1 MVYVLSKRRKHVLI
15 LSFHVKVCRS
25 SKRFLRLK
33 SGFLRIVCLIVF
45 CFGQFSIEQCLKPC
59 LFVSY
64 RGLHYLLG
72 F

>member
-33 SGFLRIVCLIVF
+33 SGFLRIVCLIVVLF
-45 CFGQFSIEQCLKPC
+45 RTIFNKAMLKT
-59 LFVSY
+59 LFVC
-64 RGLHYLLG
+64 
-72 F
+72 FI